1 MWNHLAPRIWREDI
15 KMWHIKRKDAL
26 RPCKCNDK
34 NLDMP
39 STNKVGAWP
48 HTVYIQSVGFFSGC
62 LLFKNQRYKIN
73 GFNCKDVEVIRAVER
88 AYRRRKKKKKQLS
101 WQTSLFFR
109 TEDQALSDTLQHPVT
124 AEERL
129 TQAMLELTFNGWF
142 IQEKAH
148 AFHRSL
154 ARARVMYSDV

>member
-1 MWNHLAPRIWREDI
+1 MDLTV
-15 KMWHIKRKDAL
+15 KMWRW
-26 RPCKCNDK
+26 
-34 NLDMP
+34 
-39 STNKVGAWP
+39 SE
-48 HTVYIQSVGFFSGC
+48 
-62 LLFKNQRYKIN
+62 LLKGLI
-73 GFNCKDVEVIRAVER
+73 DE
-88 AYRRRKKKKKQLS
+88 KKKEKKKQLS
-101 WQTSLFFR
+101 WLTSLFFR